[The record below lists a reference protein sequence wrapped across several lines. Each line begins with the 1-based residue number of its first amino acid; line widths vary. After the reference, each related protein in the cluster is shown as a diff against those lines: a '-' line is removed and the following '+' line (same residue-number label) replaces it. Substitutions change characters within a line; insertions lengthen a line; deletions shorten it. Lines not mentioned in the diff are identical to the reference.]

1 MVIYTFAEYLPFT
14 LSPSVLPLSI
24 IVYNSHLLDEIIGS
38 LKAEPLPHF
47 ICIPPEAYSML
58 NILLTTQLISVEV
71 NYFLYGFFDKGLRQG
86 NIFTQDQSRNYSQ
99 ERLPASCRKIGY
111 L

>member
-1 MVIYTFAEYLPFT
+1 MQFTSPWQDYKFPEGRAFAT
-14 LSPSVLPLSI
+14 
-24 IVYNSHLLDEIIGS
+24 
-38 LKAEPLPHF
+38 HF
-47 ICIPPEAYSML
+47 ICIPQEAYSML

-71 NYFLYGFFDKGLRQG
+71 NYFLYGFFDKGLWQG

-99 ERLPASCRKIGY
+99 EGLPARCRKTGY

>member
-1 MVIYTFAEYLPFT
+1 
-14 LSPSVLPLSI
+14 
-24 IVYNSHLLDEIIGS
+24 
-38 LKAEPLPHF
+38 
-47 ICIPPEAYSML
+47 ML

-71 NYFLYGFFDKGLRQG
+71 NYFLYGFFDKGLWQG

-99 ERLPASCRKIGY
+99 EGLPARCRKTGY